1 MAQGGETRP
10 ITVLVADDSAAIR
23 SLVRITLTS
32 QGWTVIEAET
42 AEGGMAMARERIP
55 DLAIL
60 DITFGE
66 TGPDGLAV
74 CAELKADAKT
84 AGIPIVVLTAHDD
97 PAERRRADAAGA
109 NAFVGKPFGPLE
121 LMNVVRDLI
130 AATPAAP
137 ALGIYLLDAGA
148 VEPTVLERALIEQRE
163 LVQQGRP
170 KRLGDVL
177 LERGVVSS
185 SALDRALL
193 EQMHARSLKAEQ
205 ARAQVLIIDDH
216 AAVREGLKALIRGEE
231 ALDVVGEAA
240 DPAEGLRL
248 ARRHQPDVIVLDNE
262 MHTGSGL
269 DLIPMLRAQ
278 VPAARIVM
286 FSLDSSVRDRALAAG
301 AHIFVAK
308 DAPMTE
314 ILASLRP
321 SAAGPAAP
329 AEQVTVPPLHLH
341 RDLRRAALIIATAL
355 VLWVP
360 LFLVLEPSSGASAG
374 VFSAV
379 PVVII
384 GALLGP
390 EAGLIG
396 AVLVLGL
403 TFVLESF
410 TGHAFG
416 EPMLAVGDGPGAVM
430 VLLLGF
436 AAGAMRIMGLHVD
449 PRRRRAD
456 AIAEA
461 TRVLAGL
468 DRGEFVEAL
477 LDAMLR
483 VAPGEVAALFANA
496 AGDAR
501 FVSAT
506 HPLSD
511 ARIDSLAPVVRDV
524 MRAATARTSTIAAGE
539 AADGL
544 RYAALVPVSVP
555 GQEVRGVLAVL
566 GRRSSFSA
574 ADIAVLRPFA
584 HQLWMVMRSGPI
596 ARAAP
601 VDAHAKEHAG

>member
-1 MAQGGETRP
+1 
-10 ITVLVADDSAAIR
+10 VLVADDSASIR

-32 QGWTVIEAET
+32 QGWMVIEAET
-42 AEGGMAMARERIP
+42 AESAMATARARMP

-60 DITFGE
+60 DITFGDS
-66 TGPDGLAV
+66 GPDGLAV

-84 AGIPIVVLTAHDD
+84 AGIPIIVLTAHDD

-109 NAFVGKPFGPLE
+109 DAFVGKPFGPLE

-130 AATPAAP
+130 AAAPAAP
-137 ALGIYLLDAGA
+137 ALGIFLLDAGA

-163 LVQQGRP
+163 LVQQGKP

-177 LERGVVSS
+177 LERGSVSS

-205 ARAQVLIIDDH
+205 ARAQVLIVDDH

-269 DLIPMLRAQ
+269 DLIPTLRAE
-278 VPAARIVM
+278 VPGARIVM
-286 FSLDSSVRDRALAAG
+286 FSLDSSVRERALTAG
-301 AHIFVAK
+301 AHVFIAK
-308 DAPMTE
+308 DAPMGD
-314 ILASLRP
+314 ILAALRP
-321 SAAGPAAP
+321 GGAAVPP
-329 AEQVTVPPLHLH
+329 TVEVTVPPLSIR
-341 RDLRRAALIIATAL
+341 RDLRRGALIIATAL
-355 VLWVP
+355 VLFVP
-360 LFLVLEPSSGASAG
+360 LFLILEPSQGASAG

-379 PVVII
+379 PVVVI

-390 EAGLIG
+390 EAGLLG
-396 AVLVLGL
+396 AVLVLAL
-403 TFVLESF
+403 AITLESF
-410 TGHAFG
+410 TGHPFG

-436 AAGAMRIMGLHVD
+436 AAGALRTMGLHVD

-468 DRGEFVEAL
+468 DRGEFVDAL

-483 VAPGEVAALFANA
+483 VAPGEAAALFGNA

-506 HPLSD
+506 RPLSD
-511 ARIDSLAPVVRDV
+511 ARIASLAPLARDV
-524 MRAATARTSTIAAGE
+524 MRSATSRMSALVPS
-539 AADGL
+539 DGGDDL
-544 RYAALVPVSVP
+544 RYAALAPVSVP
-555 GQEVRGVLAVL
+555 GQDVRGVLALL
-566 GRRSSFSA
+566 GRRQPFSG
-574 ADIAVLRPFA
+574 ADVALLRPFA
-584 HQLWMVMRSGPI
+584 QQLWMVMRSGPI
-596 ARAAP
+596 SRSAP
-601 VDAHAKEHAG
+601 VDARAKEHAG

>member
-1 MAQGGETRP
+1 MVQGGEKRP
-10 ITVLVADDSAAIR
+10 VTVLVADDSASIR

-42 AEGGMAMARERIP
+42 AERAMAMARERQP

-74 CAELKADAKT
+74 CAELKADPET
-84 AGIPIVVLTAHDD
+84 AAIPIIVLTAHDD

-121 LMNVVRDLI
+121 LMNVSRDLI
-130 AATPAAP
+130 AAAPGAP
-137 ALGIYLLDAGA
+137 ALGIFLLDAGA

-177 LERGVVSS
+177 LERGMVSS
-185 SALDRALL
+185 TALDRALL
-193 EQMHARSLKAEQ
+193 EQMHARSLKAEE

-231 ALDVVGEAA
+231 GLDVVGEAA

-269 DLIPMLRAQ
+269 DLIPTLRAE

-301 AHIFVAK
+301 AHLFVAK
-308 DAPMTE
+308 DAPMAE
-314 ILASLRP
+314 ILASLQP
-321 SAAGPAAP
+321 SAAAPAAQ
-329 AEQVTVPPLHLH
+329 AEELIVPPIHVR

-360 LFLVLEPSSGASAG
+360 LFFVLEPSAGASAG

-396 AVLVLGL
+396 AVLVLAL
-403 TFVLESF
+403 TFMLESF
-410 TGHAFG
+410 TGHEFG

-436 AAGAMRIMGLHVD
+436 AAGALRIMGLHVD

-461 TRVLAGL
+461 TRALAGL
-468 DRGEFVEAL
+468 DRGELVGAILES
-477 LDAMLR
+477 MLR
-483 VAPGEVAALFANA
+483 VAPGDVAVLFANA

-506 HPLSD
+506 RSLSD
-511 ARIDSLAPVVRDV
+511 ARIDGLAPIVRDV
-524 MRAATARTSTIAAGE
+524 MRAATARTVTLPAIDGG
-539 AADGL
+539 DGL

-555 GQEVRGVLAVL
+555 GQEVRGVLALL
-566 GRRSSFSA
+566 GRRRPFA
-574 ADIAVLRPFA
+574 GADITVLRPFA
-584 HQLWMVMRSGPI
+584 QQLWLVMRSGPVTRGASTE
-596 ARAAP
+596 ART
-601 VDAHAKEHAG
+601 KEHAG